1 VRHLF
6 RYEGLA
12 TLPTLDFL
20 TKHLPKRE
28 NPCILLVRIAG
39 KLPGEGS
46 VNESDTTTVQ
56 LLERVAAGSDSAVSQ
71 LLINHRP
78 QLRRMISA
86 RLDTRLASRL
96 DPSDVVQDVL
106 AEAHRR
112 LASFLEER
120 PLPFH
125 LWLRRLALDQLSAL
139 HREHIVAQRR
149 SVVRET
155 YPQLSDDSIAQLA
168 DGLVAIS
175 PSRALL
181 RNELCRQVQQA
192 LDELSETDR
201 ELLIMKYVEELSLS
215 DIAAVSQISLAAAKS
230 RHLRAL
236 SRLGV
241 KIGRLGGGR

>member
-1 VRHLF
+1 
-6 RYEGLA
+6 
-12 TLPTLDFL
+12 
-20 TKHLPKRE
+20 
-28 NPCILLVRIAG
+28 
-39 KLPGEGS
+39 
-46 VNESDTTTVQ
+46 
-56 LLERVAAGSDSAVSQ
+56 
-71 LLINHRP
+71 
-78 QLRRMISA
+78 MISA
-86 RLDTRLASRL
+86 RLDTRLARRL

-112 LASFLEER
+112 LAGFLEER

-139 HREHIVAQRR
+139 NREHIVAQRR

-168 DGLVAIS
+168 DRLVALS

-181 RNELCRQVQQA
+181 REELCRQVQQA

-201 ELLIMKYVEELSLS
+201 ELLIMKYVEQLNLS

-241 KIGRLGGGR
+241 RFGALGGGR